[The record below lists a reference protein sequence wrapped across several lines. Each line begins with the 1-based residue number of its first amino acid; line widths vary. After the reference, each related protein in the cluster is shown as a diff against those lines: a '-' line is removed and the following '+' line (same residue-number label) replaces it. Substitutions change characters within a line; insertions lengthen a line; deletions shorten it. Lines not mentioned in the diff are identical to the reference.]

1 MQQTTLLILQKILLI
16 LLSITMAI
24 AMLVS
29 MYFIITHIIEIA
41 IP

>member
-1 MQQTTLLILQKILLI
+1 MFKKILII

-29 MYFIITHIIEIA
+29 MYFIIAHIIEIT